1 MFLVLI
7 QNVMYFKL
15 DGQPV
20 NASVLFRDLLAGNGM
35 MHVIDKIMWHVGD
48 YQKTSSVS

>member
-1 MFLVLI
+1 
-7 QNVMYFKL
+7 MYFKL
-15 DGQPV
+15 DGQAV

-48 YQKTSSVS
+48 YQATSSVSE